1 MIPTLSQ
8 LCVLSCLASWIIGSN
23 NNAISSSSRSSRL
36 RTSLVCSYFPE
47 KSWSLRRSRR
57 VIQGLMRSFYAGLQ
71 DRSPGLDFSTL
82 RFGIL
87 HRWESRGIYY
97 SNSDTFDR
105 RSACQRNQKSEGI
118 GTSLGTCATLGQLGR
133 GGGAY
138 SAAKIPFNE
147 RFRLTATMAEG
158 ELGFGIKGCIL
169 FSLSRGIEDCGPIQ
183 LPSSGLSLP
192 AEARLKG
199 PMRRGVKIESR
210 AESRKNGLL

>member
-1 MIPTLSQ
+1 MLVYRTDP
-8 LCVLSCLASWIIGSN
+8 LAL
-23 NNAISSSSRSSRL
+23 ISRHCDS
-36 RTSLVCSYFPE
+36 
-47 KSWSLRRSRR
+47 
-57 VIQGLMRSFYAGLQ
+57 
-71 DRSPGLDFSTL
+71 
-82 RFGIL
+82 IL
-87 HRWESRGIYY
+87 HRLESRGIYD
-97 SNSDTFDR
+97 SNSGTFDR
-105 RSACQRNQKSEGI
+105 RSASQRNQKSEGI

-169 FSLSRGIEDCGPIQ
+169 FSLCRGIEDCGPIQ

-199 PMRRGVKIESR
+199 PMRRGVKIEPKER
-210 AESRKNGLL
+210 APLAMMVYTWPQL